1 MATYHLS
8 VKFGGK
14 GQAANH
20 ADYIERKE
28 KYRDR
33 QDLEYSAHGNMP
45 EWARDN
51 PSHFW
56 QAADQFERANG
67 STYRELEIALP
78 RELTPEQ
85 RLELVQDF
93 VRQEAGERHAWSF
106 AIHNPK
112 ASIDGGEQPHA
123 HIMMSQRVNDG
134 IERTPEQYFRRYNAR
149 YPDRG
154 GAKKDSGNLTPTQQK
169 EQLRELRKR
178 WEVKHN
184 EHMRKHGFERGFID
198 CRTLK
203 EQGIERRPEVH
214 LGFEAAGR
222 LDDAQRHDI
231 MQKRSEP
238 DYSRHLEQARTVG
251 HDIREWLDTPV
262 IFAALKGPFKFSAW
276 GIALYGILPS
286 EIAKDDPN
294 MMSKIVTSLPAETVT
309 NVQVSTLPLDQA
321 TVSVTKRVTDVVK
334 DTRQHIAVVAGV
346 PMSVPV
352 VNAKPTRTPGVF
364 HASFPGVPSLTV
376 STVKGL
382 PVSTT
387 LPRGITEDKG
397 RTAVPAGF
405 TFGGGSHEAVIR
417 FPKESGQKPVYV
429 SVTDVLTPAQVKQR
443 QDEEKRLQQEWN
455 DAHPVEVA
463 ERNYEQARAELN
475 QANKDVA
482 RNQERQAK
490 AVQVYNSR
498 KSELDAANKT
508 LADAKAEI
516 KQFERFAREPMAAGH
531 RMWQMAGLKAQ
542 RAQTDVNN
550 KKAAFD
556 AAAKEKSDADVAL
569 SSALERRKQ
578 KENKEKDAKAKLDK
592 ESKRNKPG
600 KATGKGKPV
609 NNKWLNNA
617 GKDLG
622 SPVPDRIANK
632 LRDKEFKSFDDFR
645 KKFWE
650 EVSKDP
656 ELSKQFSRNNN
667 DRMKVGKAPKTRTQ
681 DVSGKRTSFELHHE
695 KPISQNGGV
704 YDMDNISVVTPKR
717 HIDIHRGK

>member
-1 MATYHLS
+1 MS
-8 VKFGGK
+8 GGD
-14 GQAANH
+14 G
-20 ADYIERKE
+20 
-28 KYRDR
+28 RDHN
-33 QDLEYSAHGNMP
+33 SGAHNTGGNI
-45 EWARDN
+45 
-51 PSHFW
+51 
-56 QAADQFERANG
+56 NG
-67 STYRELEIALP
+67 GPTGL
-78 RELTPEQ
+78 
-85 RLELVQDF
+85 
-93 VRQEAGERHAWSF
+93 
-106 AIHNPK
+106 
-112 ASIDGGEQPHA
+112 GG
-123 HIMMSQRVNDG
+123 N
-134 IERTPEQYFRRYNAR
+134 
-149 YPDRG
+149 G
-154 GAKKDSGNLTPTQQK
+154 GASDGSGWSSENNPWGGGSGSGVHWGGGSGNGNGGGNGNSGGGSNSSVAAVAFGFPALATP
-169 EQLRELRKR
+169 
-178 WEVKHN
+178 
-184 EHMRKHGFERGFID
+184 GAG
-198 CRTLK
+198 TL
-203 EQGIERRPEVH
+203 GIAVS
-214 LGFEAAGR
+214 GEALSAAIA
-222 LDDAQRHDI
+222 D
-231 MQKRSEP
+231 
-238 DYSRHLEQARTVG
+238 
-251 HDIREWLDTPV
+251 

-364 HASFPGVPSLTV
+364 HASFPSVPSLTV

-556 AAAKEKSDADVAL
+556 AAAKEKSAADAAL
-569 SSALERRKQ
+569 SSAMESRKKKEDKKRSAENKLNEEKNKRRKGT
-578 KENKEKDAKAKLDK
+578 KDYGHDYH
-592 ESKRNKPG
+592 P
-600 KATGKGKPV
+600 
-609 NNKWLNNA
+609 
-617 GKDLG
+617 
-622 SPVPDRIANK
+622 
-632 LRDKEFKSFDDFR
+632 
-645 KKFWE
+645 
-650 EVSKDP
+650 
-656 ELSKQFSRNNN
+656 
-667 DRMKVGKAPKTRTQ
+667 APKTEDIKGLGELKEGRPKTPKQ
-681 DVSGKRTSFELHHE
+681 GGGGKRARWYGDKGRKIYEWDSQHGELEGYRASDGQHLGSFDPKTGKQL
-695 KPISQNGGV
+695 KGP
-704 YDMDNISVVTPKR
+704 DPKR
-717 HIDIHRGK
+717 SIKKYL

>member
-1 MATYHLS
+1 MS
-8 VKFGGK
+8 GGD
-14 GQAANH
+14 GRGHNSGAHNTGGNINGGPTGLGGNGGASDGSGWSSENNPWGGGSGSGVH
-20 ADYIERKE
+20 WGGG
-28 KYRDR
+28 
-33 QDLEYSAHGNMP
+33 SGHGNGGG
-45 EWARDN
+45 N
-51 PSHFW
+51 SNSGGGSNSSV
-56 QAADQFERANG
+56 AAPMAFGFPALAAPGAGTLGISVSGEAL
-67 STYRELEIALP
+67 SAAIA
-78 RELTPEQ
+78 
-85 RLELVQDF
+85 D
-93 VRQEAGERHAWSF
+93 
-106 AIHNPK
+106 
-112 ASIDGGEQPHA
+112 
-123 HIMMSQRVNDG
+123 
-134 IERTPEQYFRRYNAR
+134 
-149 YPDRG
+149 
-154 GAKKDSGNLTPTQQK
+154 
-169 EQLRELRKR
+169 
-178 WEVKHN
+178 
-184 EHMRKHGFERGFID
+184 
-198 CRTLK
+198 
-203 EQGIERRPEVH
+203 
-214 LGFEAAGR
+214 
-222 LDDAQRHDI
+222 
-231 MQKRSEP
+231 
-238 DYSRHLEQARTVG
+238 
-251 HDIREWLDTPV
+251 

-695 KPISQNGGV
+695 KPISQNGSV

>member
-1 MATYHLS
+1 MS
-8 VKFGGK
+8 GGD
-14 GQAANH
+14 G
-20 ADYIERKE
+20 
-28 KYRDR
+28 RDHNSGAHNTGGNINGGPTGLGGNGGAS
-33 QDLEYSAHGNMP
+33 DGSGWSSENNPWGGGSGSGVHWGGGSGHGNGGG
-45 EWARDN
+45 N
-51 PSHFW
+51 GNSGGGSNSSV
-56 QAADQFERANG
+56 AAVAFGFPALAAPG
-67 STYRELEIALP
+67 AGTLGIA
-78 RELTPEQ
+78 
-85 RLELVQDF
+85 VSG
-93 VRQEAGERHAWSF
+93 EALSA
-106 AIHNPK
+106 AI
-112 ASIDGGEQPHA
+112 AD
-123 HIMMSQRVNDG
+123 
-134 IERTPEQYFRRYNAR
+134 
-149 YPDRG
+149 
-154 GAKKDSGNLTPTQQK
+154 
-169 EQLRELRKR
+169 
-178 WEVKHN
+178 
-184 EHMRKHGFERGFID
+184 
-198 CRTLK
+198 
-203 EQGIERRPEVH
+203 
-214 LGFEAAGR
+214 
-222 LDDAQRHDI
+222 
-231 MQKRSEP
+231 
-238 DYSRHLEQARTVG
+238 
-251 HDIREWLDTPV
+251 

-286 EIAKDDPN
+286 EIAKDDPK

-429 SVTDVLTPAQVKQR
+429 SVTDVLTPAQAKQR

-556 AAAKEKSDADVAL
+556 AAAKEKSAADAAL
-569 SSALERRKQ
+569 SSAMESRKKKEDKKRSAENKLNEEKNKRRKGT
-578 KENKEKDAKAKLDK
+578 KDYGHDYH
-592 ESKRNKPG
+592 P
-600 KATGKGKPV
+600 
-609 NNKWLNNA
+609 
-617 GKDLG
+617 
-622 SPVPDRIANK
+622 
-632 LRDKEFKSFDDFR
+632 
-645 KKFWE
+645 
-650 EVSKDP
+650 
-656 ELSKQFSRNNN
+656 
-667 DRMKVGKAPKTRTQ
+667 APKTEDIKGLGELKEGRPKTPKQ
-681 DVSGKRTSFELHHE
+681 GGGGKRARWYGDKGRKIYEWDSQHGELEGYRASDGQHLGSFDPKTGKQL
-695 KPISQNGGV
+695 KGP
-704 YDMDNISVVTPKR
+704 DPKR
-717 HIDIHRGK
+717 NIKKYL

>member
-1 MATYHLS
+1 MS
-8 VKFGGK
+8 GGD
-14 GQAANH
+14 G
-20 ADYIERKE
+20 
-28 KYRDR
+28 RDHN
-33 QDLEYSAHGNMP
+33 SGAHNTGGNI
-45 EWARDN
+45 
-51 PSHFW
+51 
-56 QAADQFERANG
+56 NG
-67 STYRELEIALP
+67 GPTGL
-78 RELTPEQ
+78 
-85 RLELVQDF
+85 
-93 VRQEAGERHAWSF
+93 
-106 AIHNPK
+106 
-112 ASIDGGEQPHA
+112 GG
-123 HIMMSQRVNDG
+123 N
-134 IERTPEQYFRRYNAR
+134 
-149 YPDRG
+149 G
-154 GAKKDSGNLTPTQQK
+154 GASDGSGWSSENNPWGGGSGSGVHWGGGSGNGNGGGNGNSGGGSNSSVAAVAFGFPALATP
-169 EQLRELRKR
+169 
-178 WEVKHN
+178 
-184 EHMRKHGFERGFID
+184 GAG
-198 CRTLK
+198 TL
-203 EQGIERRPEVH
+203 GIAVS
-214 LGFEAAGR
+214 GEALSAAIA
-222 LDDAQRHDI
+222 D
-231 MQKRSEP
+231 
-238 DYSRHLEQARTVG
+238 
-251 HDIREWLDTPV
+251 

-556 AAAKEKSDADVAL
+556 AATKEKSAADAAL
-569 SSALERRKQ
+569 SSAMESRKKKEDKKRSAENKLNEEKNKRRKGT
-578 KENKEKDAKAKLDK
+578 KDYGHDYH
-592 ESKRNKPG
+592 P
-600 KATGKGKPV
+600 
-609 NNKWLNNA
+609 
-617 GKDLG
+617 
-622 SPVPDRIANK
+622 
-632 LRDKEFKSFDDFR
+632 
-645 KKFWE
+645 
-650 EVSKDP
+650 
-656 ELSKQFSRNNN
+656 
-667 DRMKVGKAPKTRTQ
+667 APKTEDIKGLGELKEGRPKTPKQ
-681 DVSGKRTSFELHHE
+681 GGGGKRARWYGDKGRKIYEWDSQHGELEGYRASDGQHLGSFDPKTGKQL
-695 KPISQNGGV
+695 KGP
-704 YDMDNISVVTPKR
+704 DPKR
-717 HIDIHRGK
+717 SIKKYL

>member
-1 MATYHLS
+1 MAFGFPALAAPGAGTLGISVSGEALS
-8 VKFGGK
+8 
-14 GQAANH
+14 AAI
-20 ADYIERKE
+20 AD
-28 KYRDR
+28 
-33 QDLEYSAHGNMP
+33 
-45 EWARDN
+45 
-51 PSHFW
+51 
-56 QAADQFERANG
+56 
-67 STYRELEIALP
+67 
-78 RELTPEQ
+78 
-85 RLELVQDF
+85 
-93 VRQEAGERHAWSF
+93 
-106 AIHNPK
+106 
-112 ASIDGGEQPHA
+112 
-123 HIMMSQRVNDG
+123 
-134 IERTPEQYFRRYNAR
+134 
-149 YPDRG
+149 
-154 GAKKDSGNLTPTQQK
+154 
-169 EQLRELRKR
+169 
-178 WEVKHN
+178 
-184 EHMRKHGFERGFID
+184 
-198 CRTLK
+198 
-203 EQGIERRPEVH
+203 
-214 LGFEAAGR
+214 
-222 LDDAQRHDI
+222 
-231 MQKRSEP
+231 
-238 DYSRHLEQARTVG
+238 
-251 HDIREWLDTPV
+251 

>member
-1 MATYHLS
+1 MS
-8 VKFGGK
+8 GGD
-14 GQAANH
+14 G
-20 ADYIERKE
+20 
-28 KYRDR
+28 RDHN
-33 QDLEYSAHGNMP
+33 SGAHNTGGNI
-45 EWARDN
+45 
-51 PSHFW
+51 
-56 QAADQFERANG
+56 NG
-67 STYRELEIALP
+67 GPTGL
-78 RELTPEQ
+78 
-85 RLELVQDF
+85 
-93 VRQEAGERHAWSF
+93 
-106 AIHNPK
+106 
-112 ASIDGGEQPHA
+112 GG
-123 HIMMSQRVNDG
+123 N
-134 IERTPEQYFRRYNAR
+134 
-149 YPDRG
+149 G
-154 GAKKDSGNLTPTQQK
+154 GASDGSGWSSENNPWGGGSGSGVHWGGGSGNGNGGGNGNSGGGSNSSVAAVAFGFPALATP
-169 EQLRELRKR
+169 
-178 WEVKHN
+178 
-184 EHMRKHGFERGFID
+184 GAG
-198 CRTLK
+198 TL
-203 EQGIERRPEVH
+203 GIAVS
-214 LGFEAAGR
+214 GEALSAAIA
-222 LDDAQRHDI
+222 D
-231 MQKRSEP
+231 
-238 DYSRHLEQARTVG
+238 
-251 HDIREWLDTPV
+251 
-262 IFAALKGPFKFSAW
+262 IFAALKSPFKFSAW

-556 AAAKEKSDADVAL
+556 AAAKEKSAADAAL
-569 SSALERRKQ
+569 SSAMESRKKKEDKKRSAENKLNEEKNKRRKGT
-578 KENKEKDAKAKLDK
+578 KDYGHDYH
-592 ESKRNKPG
+592 P
-600 KATGKGKPV
+600 
-609 NNKWLNNA
+609 
-617 GKDLG
+617 
-622 SPVPDRIANK
+622 
-632 LRDKEFKSFDDFR
+632 
-645 KKFWE
+645 
-650 EVSKDP
+650 
-656 ELSKQFSRNNN
+656 
-667 DRMKVGKAPKTRTQ
+667 APKTEDIKGLGELKEGRPKTPKQ
-681 DVSGKRTSFELHHE
+681 GGGGKRARWYGDKGRKIYEWDSQHGELEGYRASDGQHLGSFDPKTGKQL
-695 KPISQNGGV
+695 KGP
-704 YDMDNISVVTPKR
+704 DPKR
-717 HIDIHRGK
+717 SIKKYL

>member
-1 MATYHLS
+1 MS
-8 VKFGGK
+8 GGD
-14 GQAANH
+14 G
-20 ADYIERKE
+20 
-28 KYRDR
+28 RDHN
-33 QDLEYSAHGNMP
+33 SGAHNTGGNI
-45 EWARDN
+45 
-51 PSHFW
+51 
-56 QAADQFERANG
+56 NG
-67 STYRELEIALP
+67 GPTGL
-78 RELTPEQ
+78 
-85 RLELVQDF
+85 
-93 VRQEAGERHAWSF
+93 
-106 AIHNPK
+106 
-112 ASIDGGEQPHA
+112 GG
-123 HIMMSQRVNDG
+123 N
-134 IERTPEQYFRRYNAR
+134 
-149 YPDRG
+149 G
-154 GAKKDSGNLTPTQQK
+154 GASDGSGWSSENNPWGGGSGSGVHWGGGSGNGNGGGNGNSGGGSNSSVAAP
-169 EQLRELRKR
+169 
-178 WEVKHN
+178 
-184 EHMRKHGFERGFID
+184 MAFGFPALAAPGAG
-198 CRTLK
+198 TL
-203 EQGIERRPEVH
+203 GISVS
-214 LGFEAAGR
+214 GEALSAAIA
-222 LDDAQRHDI
+222 D
-231 MQKRSEP
+231 
-238 DYSRHLEQARTVG
+238 
-251 HDIREWLDTPV
+251 

-417 FPKESGQKPVYV
+417 FPKESGQKPIYV

>member
-1 MATYHLS
+1 MS
-8 VKFGGK
+8 GGD
-14 GQAANH
+14 G
-20 ADYIERKE
+20 
-28 KYRDR
+28 RDHN
-33 QDLEYSAHGNMP
+33 SGAHNTGGNI
-45 EWARDN
+45 
-51 PSHFW
+51 
-56 QAADQFERANG
+56 NG
-67 STYRELEIALP
+67 GPTGL
-78 RELTPEQ
+78 
-85 RLELVQDF
+85 
-93 VRQEAGERHAWSF
+93 
-106 AIHNPK
+106 
-112 ASIDGGEQPHA
+112 GG
-123 HIMMSQRVNDG
+123 N
-134 IERTPEQYFRRYNAR
+134 
-149 YPDRG
+149 G
-154 GAKKDSGNLTPTQQK
+154 GASDGSGWSSENNPWGGGSGSGVHWGGGSGNGNGGGNGNSGGGSNSSVAAVAFGFPALATP
-169 EQLRELRKR
+169 
-178 WEVKHN
+178 
-184 EHMRKHGFERGFID
+184 GAG
-198 CRTLK
+198 TL
-203 EQGIERRPEVH
+203 GIAVS
-214 LGFEAAGR
+214 GEALSAAIA
-222 LDDAQRHDI
+222 D
-231 MQKRSEP
+231 
-238 DYSRHLEQARTVG
+238 
-251 HDIREWLDTPV
+251 

-352 VNAKPTRTPGVF
+352 VNAKPTRTSGVF

-556 AAAKEKSDADVAL
+556 AAAKEKSAADAAL
-569 SSALERRKQ
+569 SSAMESRKKKEDKKRSAENKLNEEKNKRRKGT
-578 KENKEKDAKAKLDK
+578 KDYGHDYH
-592 ESKRNKPG
+592 P
-600 KATGKGKPV
+600 
-609 NNKWLNNA
+609 
-617 GKDLG
+617 
-622 SPVPDRIANK
+622 
-632 LRDKEFKSFDDFR
+632 
-645 KKFWE
+645 
-650 EVSKDP
+650 
-656 ELSKQFSRNNN
+656 
-667 DRMKVGKAPKTRTQ
+667 APKTEDIKGLGELKEGRPKTPKQ
-681 DVSGKRTSFELHHE
+681 GGGGKRARWYGDKGRKIYEWDSQHGELEGYRASDGQHLGSFDPKTGKQL
-695 KPISQNGGV
+695 KGP
-704 YDMDNISVVTPKR
+704 DPKR
-717 HIDIHRGK
+717 SIKKYL

>member
-1 MATYHLS
+1 MS
-8 VKFGGK
+8 GGD
-14 GQAANH
+14 GRGHNSGAHNTGGNINGGPTGLGGNGGASDGSGWSSENNPWGGGSGSGVH
-20 ADYIERKE
+20 WGGG
-28 KYRDR
+28 
-33 QDLEYSAHGNMP
+33 SGHGNGGG
-45 EWARDN
+45 N
-51 PSHFW
+51 SNSGGGSNSSV
-56 QAADQFERANG
+56 AAPMAFGFPALAAPGAGTLGISVSGEAL
-67 STYRELEIALP
+67 SAAIA
-78 RELTPEQ
+78 
-85 RLELVQDF
+85 D
-93 VRQEAGERHAWSF
+93 
-106 AIHNPK
+106 
-112 ASIDGGEQPHA
+112 
-123 HIMMSQRVNDG
+123 
-134 IERTPEQYFRRYNAR
+134 
-149 YPDRG
+149 
-154 GAKKDSGNLTPTQQK
+154 
-169 EQLRELRKR
+169 
-178 WEVKHN
+178 
-184 EHMRKHGFERGFID
+184 
-198 CRTLK
+198 
-203 EQGIERRPEVH
+203 
-214 LGFEAAGR
+214 
-222 LDDAQRHDI
+222 
-231 MQKRSEP
+231 
-238 DYSRHLEQARTVG
+238 
-251 HDIREWLDTPV
+251 

-397 RTAVPAGF
+397 RAAVPAGF

-429 SVTDVLTPAQVKQR
+429 LVTDVLTPAQVKQR

>member
-1 MATYHLS
+1 M
-8 VKFGGK
+8 
-14 GQAANH
+14 
-20 ADYIERKE
+20 
-28 KYRDR
+28 
-33 QDLEYSAHGNMP
+33 
-45 EWARDN
+45 N
-51 PSHFW
+51 P
-56 QAADQFERANG
+56 
-67 STYRELEIALP
+67 
-78 RELTPEQ
+78 
-85 RLELVQDF
+85 
-93 VRQEAGERHAWSF
+93 
-106 AIHNPK
+106 
-112 ASIDGGEQPHA
+112 
-123 HIMMSQRVNDG
+123 
-134 IERTPEQYFRRYNAR
+134 
-149 YPDRG
+149 
-154 GAKKDSGNLTPTQQK
+154 
-169 EQLRELRKR
+169 
-178 WEVKHN
+178 
-184 EHMRKHGFERGFID
+184 
-198 CRTLK
+198 
-203 EQGIERRPEVH
+203 
-214 LGFEAAGR
+214 
-222 LDDAQRHDI
+222 
-231 MQKRSEP
+231 
-238 DYSRHLEQARTVG
+238 
-251 HDIREWLDTPV
+251 
-262 IFAALKGPFKFSAW
+262 
-276 GIALYGILPS
+276 
-286 EIAKDDPN
+286 
-294 MMSKIVTSLPAETVT
+294 
-309 NVQVSTLPLDQA
+309 
-321 TVSVTKRVTDVVK
+321 
-334 DTRQHIAVVAGV
+334 
-346 PMSVPV
+346 
-352 VNAKPTRTPGVF
+352 
-364 HASFPGVPSLTV
+364 
-376 STVKGL
+376 
-382 PVSTT
+382 
-387 LPRGITEDKG
+387 
-397 RTAVPAGF
+397 
-405 TFGGGSHEAVIR
+405 IR
-417 FPKESGQKPVYV
+417 FFS
-429 SVTDVLTPAQVKQR
+429 
-443 QDEEKRLQQEWN
+443 QQEWN

>member
-1 MATYHLS
+1 GS
-8 VKFGGK
+8 GWSSENNPWGG
-14 GQAANH
+14 GSGSGVH
-20 ADYIERKE
+20 WGGG
-28 KYRDR
+28 
-33 QDLEYSAHGNMP
+33 SGHGNGGG
-45 EWARDN
+45 N
-51 PSHFW
+51 SNSGGGSNSSV
-56 QAADQFERANG
+56 AAPMAFGFPALAAPGAGTLGISVSGEAL
-67 STYRELEIALP
+67 SAAIA
-78 RELTPEQ
+78 
-85 RLELVQDF
+85 D
-93 VRQEAGERHAWSF
+93 
-106 AIHNPK
+106 
-112 ASIDGGEQPHA
+112 
-123 HIMMSQRVNDG
+123 
-134 IERTPEQYFRRYNAR
+134 
-149 YPDRG
+149 
-154 GAKKDSGNLTPTQQK
+154 
-169 EQLRELRKR
+169 
-178 WEVKHN
+178 
-184 EHMRKHGFERGFID
+184 
-198 CRTLK
+198 
-203 EQGIERRPEVH
+203 
-214 LGFEAAGR
+214 
-222 LDDAQRHDI
+222 
-231 MQKRSEP
+231 
-238 DYSRHLEQARTVG
+238 
-251 HDIREWLDTPV
+251 

>member
-1 MATYHLS
+1 MS
-8 VKFGGK
+8 GGD
-14 GQAANH
+14 G
-20 ADYIERKE
+20 
-28 KYRDR
+28 RDHNSGAHNTGGNINGGPTGLGGNGGAS
-33 QDLEYSAHGNMP
+33 DGSGWSSENNPWGGGSGSGVHWGGGSGHGNGGG
-45 EWARDN
+45 N
-51 PSHFW
+51 SNSGGGSNSSV
-56 QAADQFERANG
+56 AAPMAFGFPALAAPGAGTLGISVSGEAL
-67 STYRELEIALP
+67 SAAIA
-78 RELTPEQ
+78 
-85 RLELVQDF
+85 D
-93 VRQEAGERHAWSF
+93 
-106 AIHNPK
+106 
-112 ASIDGGEQPHA
+112 
-123 HIMMSQRVNDG
+123 
-134 IERTPEQYFRRYNAR
+134 
-149 YPDRG
+149 
-154 GAKKDSGNLTPTQQK
+154 
-169 EQLRELRKR
+169 
-178 WEVKHN
+178 
-184 EHMRKHGFERGFID
+184 
-198 CRTLK
+198 
-203 EQGIERRPEVH
+203 
-214 LGFEAAGR
+214 
-222 LDDAQRHDI
+222 
-231 MQKRSEP
+231 
-238 DYSRHLEQARTVG
+238 
-251 HDIREWLDTPV
+251 

-429 SVTDVLTPAQVKQR
+429 SVTDALTPAQVKQR

>member
-1 MATYHLS
+1 MS
-8 VKFGGK
+8 GGD
-14 GQAANH
+14 G
-20 ADYIERKE
+20 
-28 KYRDR
+28 RDHNSGAHNTGGNINGGPTGLGGNGGAS
-33 QDLEYSAHGNMP
+33 DGSGWSSENNPWGGGSGSGVHWGGGSGHGNGGG
-45 EWARDN
+45 N
-51 PSHFW
+51 SNSGGGSNSSV
-56 QAADQFERANG
+56 AAPMAFGFPALAAPGAGTLGISVSGEAL
-67 STYRELEIALP
+67 SAAIA
-78 RELTPEQ
+78 
-85 RLELVQDF
+85 D
-93 VRQEAGERHAWSF
+93 
-106 AIHNPK
+106 
-112 ASIDGGEQPHA
+112 
-123 HIMMSQRVNDG
+123 
-134 IERTPEQYFRRYNAR
+134 
-149 YPDRG
+149 
-154 GAKKDSGNLTPTQQK
+154 
-169 EQLRELRKR
+169 
-178 WEVKHN
+178 
-184 EHMRKHGFERGFID
+184 
-198 CRTLK
+198 
-203 EQGIERRPEVH
+203 
-214 LGFEAAGR
+214 
-222 LDDAQRHDI
+222 
-231 MQKRSEP
+231 
-238 DYSRHLEQARTVG
+238 
-251 HDIREWLDTPV
+251 

-286 EIAKDDPN
+286 EIAKDDPK

>member
-1 MATYHLS
+1 MS
-8 VKFGGK
+8 GGD
-14 GQAANH
+14 GRGHNSGAHNTGGNINGGPTGLGGNGGASDGSGWSSENNPWGGGSGSGVH
-20 ADYIERKE
+20 WGGG
-28 KYRDR
+28 
-33 QDLEYSAHGNMP
+33 SGHGNGGG
-45 EWARDN
+45 N
-51 PSHFW
+51 SNSGGGSNSSV
-56 QAADQFERANG
+56 AAPMAFGFPALAAPGAGTLGISVSGEAL
-67 STYRELEIALP
+67 SAAIA
-78 RELTPEQ
+78 
-85 RLELVQDF
+85 
-93 VRQEAGERHAWSF
+93 
-106 AIHNPK
+106 
-112 ASIDGGEQPHA
+112 
-123 HIMMSQRVNDG
+123 
-134 IERTPEQYFRRYNAR
+134 
-149 YPDRG
+149 
-154 GAKKDSGNLTPTQQK
+154 
-169 EQLRELRKR
+169 
-178 WEVKHN
+178 
-184 EHMRKHGFERGFID
+184 
-198 CRTLK
+198 
-203 EQGIERRPEVH
+203 
-214 LGFEAAGR
+214 
-222 LDDAQRHDI
+222 DI
-231 MQKRSEP
+231 FS
-238 DYSRHLEQARTVG
+238 
-251 HDIREWLDTPV
+251 
-262 IFAALKGPFKFSAW
+262 ALKGPFKFSAW

-286 EIAKDDPN
+286 EIAKDDPK

-382 PVSTT
+382 PVSTA
-387 LPRGITEDKG
+387 LPRGITQDKG

-417 FPKESGQKPVYV
+417 FPKESGQKSVYV

-542 RAQTDVNN
+542 RAQTNVNN

-600 KATGKGKPV
+600 RATGKGKPV

>member
-1 MATYHLS
+1 MS
-8 VKFGGK
+8 GGD
-14 GQAANH
+14 GRGHNSGAHNTGGNINGGPTGLGGNGGASDGSGWSSENNPWGGGSGSGVH
-20 ADYIERKE
+20 WGGG
-28 KYRDR
+28 
-33 QDLEYSAHGNMP
+33 SGHGNGGG
-45 EWARDN
+45 N
-51 PSHFW
+51 SNSGGGSNSSV
-56 QAADQFERANG
+56 AAPMAFGFPALAAPGAGTLGISVSGEAL
-67 STYRELEIALP
+67 SAAIA
-78 RELTPEQ
+78 
-85 RLELVQDF
+85 D
-93 VRQEAGERHAWSF
+93 
-106 AIHNPK
+106 
-112 ASIDGGEQPHA
+112 
-123 HIMMSQRVNDG
+123 
-134 IERTPEQYFRRYNAR
+134 
-149 YPDRG
+149 
-154 GAKKDSGNLTPTQQK
+154 
-169 EQLRELRKR
+169 
-178 WEVKHN
+178 
-184 EHMRKHGFERGFID
+184 
-198 CRTLK
+198 
-203 EQGIERRPEVH
+203 
-214 LGFEAAGR
+214 
-222 LDDAQRHDI
+222 
-231 MQKRSEP
+231 
-238 DYSRHLEQARTVG
+238 
-251 HDIREWLDTPV
+251 

-578 KENKEKDAKAKLDK
+578 KENREKDAKAKLDK

>member
-1 MATYHLS
+1 MS
-8 VKFGGK
+8 GGD
-14 GQAANH
+14 G
-20 ADYIERKE
+20 
-28 KYRDR
+28 RDHN
-33 QDLEYSAHGNMP
+33 SGAHNTGGNI
-45 EWARDN
+45 
-51 PSHFW
+51 
-56 QAADQFERANG
+56 NG
-67 STYRELEIALP
+67 GPTGL
-78 RELTPEQ
+78 
-85 RLELVQDF
+85 
-93 VRQEAGERHAWSF
+93 
-106 AIHNPK
+106 
-112 ASIDGGEQPHA
+112 GG
-123 HIMMSQRVNDG
+123 N
-134 IERTPEQYFRRYNAR
+134 
-149 YPDRG
+149 G
-154 GAKKDSGNLTPTQQK
+154 GASDGSGWSSENNPWGGGSGSGVHWGGGSGNGNGGGNGNSGGGSNSSVAAVAFGFPALATP
-169 EQLRELRKR
+169 
-178 WEVKHN
+178 
-184 EHMRKHGFERGFID
+184 GAG
-198 CRTLK
+198 TL
-203 EQGIERRPEVH
+203 GIAVS
-214 LGFEAAGR
+214 GEALSAAIA
-222 LDDAQRHDI
+222 D
-231 MQKRSEP
+231 
-238 DYSRHLEQARTVG
+238 
-251 HDIREWLDTPV
+251 

-556 AAAKEKSDADVAL
+556 AAAKEKSAADAAL
-569 SSALERRKQ
+569 SSAMESRKKKEDKKRSAENKLNEEKNKRRKGT
-578 KENKEKDAKAKLDK
+578 KDYGHDYH
-592 ESKRNKPG
+592 P
-600 KATGKGKPV
+600 
-609 NNKWLNNA
+609 
-617 GKDLG
+617 
-622 SPVPDRIANK
+622 
-632 LRDKEFKSFDDFR
+632 
-645 KKFWE
+645 
-650 EVSKDP
+650 
-656 ELSKQFSRNNN
+656 
-667 DRMKVGKAPKTRTQ
+667 APKTEDIKGLGELKEGGQ
-681 DVSGKRTSFELHHE
+681 KLQSKVVEVSVPDGMEIRGVKFMSGTLSMVSLRAIEPVMVSILVHLTL
-695 KPISQNGGV
+695 KPVS
-704 YDMDNISVVTPKR
+704 S
-717 HIDIHRGK
+717 

>member
-1 MATYHLS
+1 MS
-8 VKFGGK
+8 GGD
-14 GQAANH
+14 G
-20 ADYIERKE
+20 
-28 KYRDR
+28 RDHNSGAHNTGGNINGGPTGLGGNGGAS
-33 QDLEYSAHGNMP
+33 DGSGWSSENNPWGGGSGSGVHWGGGSGHGNGGG
-45 EWARDN
+45 N
-51 PSHFW
+51 GNSGGGSNSSV
-56 QAADQFERANG
+56 AAVAFGFPALAAPG
-67 STYRELEIALP
+67 AGTLGIA
-78 RELTPEQ
+78 
-85 RLELVQDF
+85 VSG
-93 VRQEAGERHAWSF
+93 EALSA
-106 AIHNPK
+106 AI
-112 ASIDGGEQPHA
+112 AD
-123 HIMMSQRVNDG
+123 
-134 IERTPEQYFRRYNAR
+134 
-149 YPDRG
+149 
-154 GAKKDSGNLTPTQQK
+154 
-169 EQLRELRKR
+169 
-178 WEVKHN
+178 
-184 EHMRKHGFERGFID
+184 
-198 CRTLK
+198 
-203 EQGIERRPEVH
+203 
-214 LGFEAAGR
+214 
-222 LDDAQRHDI
+222 
-231 MQKRSEP
+231 
-238 DYSRHLEQARTVG
+238 
-251 HDIREWLDTPV
+251 

-286 EIAKDDPN
+286 EIAKDDPK

-429 SVTDVLTPAQVKQR
+429 SVTDVLTPAQAKQR

-455 DAHPVEVA
+455 DAHPMEVA

-556 AAAKEKSDADVAL
+556 AAAKEKSAADAAL
-569 SSALERRKQ
+569 SSAMESRKKKEDKKRSAENKLNEEKNKRRKGT
-578 KENKEKDAKAKLDK
+578 KDYGHDYH
-592 ESKRNKPG
+592 P
-600 KATGKGKPV
+600 
-609 NNKWLNNA
+609 
-617 GKDLG
+617 
-622 SPVPDRIANK
+622 
-632 LRDKEFKSFDDFR
+632 
-645 KKFWE
+645 
-650 EVSKDP
+650 
-656 ELSKQFSRNNN
+656 
-667 DRMKVGKAPKTRTQ
+667 APKTEDIKGLGELKEGRPKTPKQ
-681 DVSGKRTSFELHHE
+681 GGGGKRARWYGDKGRKIYEWDSQHGELEGYRASDGQHLGSFDPKTGKQL
-695 KPISQNGGV
+695 KGP
-704 YDMDNISVVTPKR
+704 DPKR
-717 HIDIHRGK
+717 NIKKYL

>member
-1 MATYHLS
+1 MS
-8 VKFGGK
+8 GGD
-14 GQAANH
+14 G
-20 ADYIERKE
+20 
-28 KYRDR
+28 RDHN
-33 QDLEYSAHGNMP
+33 SGAHNTGGNI
-45 EWARDN
+45 
-51 PSHFW
+51 
-56 QAADQFERANG
+56 NG
-67 STYRELEIALP
+67 GPTGL
-78 RELTPEQ
+78 
-85 RLELVQDF
+85 
-93 VRQEAGERHAWSF
+93 
-106 AIHNPK
+106 
-112 ASIDGGEQPHA
+112 GG
-123 HIMMSQRVNDG
+123 N
-134 IERTPEQYFRRYNAR
+134 
-149 YPDRG
+149 G
-154 GAKKDSGNLTPTQQK
+154 GASDGSGWSSENNPWGGGSGSGVHWGGGSGNGNGGGNGNSGGGSNSSVAAVAFGFPALATP
-169 EQLRELRKR
+169 
-178 WEVKHN
+178 
-184 EHMRKHGFERGFID
+184 GAG
-198 CRTLK
+198 TL
-203 EQGIERRPEVH
+203 GIAVS
-214 LGFEAAGR
+214 GEALSAAIA
-222 LDDAQRHDI
+222 D
-231 MQKRSEP
+231 
-238 DYSRHLEQARTVG
+238 
-251 HDIREWLDTPV
+251 

-516 KQFERFAREPMAAGH
+516 KQFERFAREPIAAGH

-556 AAAKEKSDADVAL
+556 AAAKEKSAADAAL
-569 SSALERRKQ
+569 SSAMESRKKKEDKKRSAENKLNEEKNKRRKGT
-578 KENKEKDAKAKLDK
+578 KDYGHDYH
-592 ESKRNKPG
+592 P
-600 KATGKGKPV
+600 
-609 NNKWLNNA
+609 
-617 GKDLG
+617 
-622 SPVPDRIANK
+622 
-632 LRDKEFKSFDDFR
+632 
-645 KKFWE
+645 
-650 EVSKDP
+650 
-656 ELSKQFSRNNN
+656 
-667 DRMKVGKAPKTRTQ
+667 APKTEDIKGLGELKEGRPKTPKQ
-681 DVSGKRTSFELHHE
+681 GGGGKRARWYGDKGRKIYEWDSQHGELEGYRASDGQHLGSFDPKTGKQL
-695 KPISQNGGV
+695 KGP
-704 YDMDNISVVTPKR
+704 DPKR
-717 HIDIHRGK
+717 SIKKYL

>member
-20 ADYIERKE
+20 ADYIERKGE
-28 KYRDR
+28 YAKRK
-33 QDLEYSAHGNMP
+33 DLEYTEHGNMP

-134 IERTPEQYFRRYNAR
+134 IDRTPEQYFRRYNAR
-149 YPDRG
+149 YPERG
-154 GAKKDSGNLTPTQQK
+154 GAKKDSGSLTLTQQK
-169 EQLRELRKR
+169 EQ
-178 WEVKHN
+178 
-184 EHMRKHGFERGFID
+184 
-198 CRTLK
+198 
-203 EQGIERRPEVH
+203 
-214 LGFEAAGR
+214 
-222 LDDAQRHDI
+222 
-231 MQKRSEP
+231 
-238 DYSRHLEQARTVG
+238 
-251 HDIREWLDTPV
+251 
-262 IFAALKGPFKFSAW
+262 LKGPFKFSAW

-429 SVTDVLTPAQVKQR
+429 LVTDVLTPAQVKQR

>member
-1 MATYHLS
+1 MS
-8 VKFGGK
+8 GGD
-14 GQAANH
+14 G
-20 ADYIERKE
+20 
-28 KYRDR
+28 RDHN
-33 QDLEYSAHGNMP
+33 SGAHNTGGNI
-45 EWARDN
+45 
-51 PSHFW
+51 
-56 QAADQFERANG
+56 NG
-67 STYRELEIALP
+67 GPTGL
-78 RELTPEQ
+78 
-85 RLELVQDF
+85 
-93 VRQEAGERHAWSF
+93 
-106 AIHNPK
+106 
-112 ASIDGGEQPHA
+112 GG
-123 HIMMSQRVNDG
+123 N
-134 IERTPEQYFRRYNAR
+134 
-149 YPDRG
+149 G
-154 GAKKDSGNLTPTQQK
+154 GASDGSGWSSENNPWGGGSGSGVHWGGGSGNGNGGGNGNSGGGSNSSVAAVAFGFPALATP
-169 EQLRELRKR
+169 
-178 WEVKHN
+178 
-184 EHMRKHGFERGFID
+184 GAG
-198 CRTLK
+198 TL
-203 EQGIERRPEVH
+203 GIAVS
-214 LGFEAAGR
+214 GEALSAAIA
-222 LDDAQRHDI
+222 D
-231 MQKRSEP
+231 
-238 DYSRHLEQARTVG
+238 
-251 HDIREWLDTPV
+251 

-556 AAAKEKSDADVAL
+556 AAAKEKSAADAAL
-569 SSALERRKQ
+569 SSAMESRKKKEDKKRSAENKLNEEKNKRRKGT
-578 KENKEKDAKAKLDK
+578 KDYGHDYH
-592 ESKRNKPG
+592 P
-600 KATGKGKPV
+600 
-609 NNKWLNNA
+609 
-617 GKDLG
+617 
-622 SPVPDRIANK
+622 
-632 LRDKEFKSFDDFR
+632 
-645 KKFWE
+645 
-650 EVSKDP
+650 
-656 ELSKQFSRNNN
+656 
-667 DRMKVGKAPKTRTQ
+667 APKTEDIKGLGELKEGRPKTPKQ
-681 DVSGKRTSFELHHE
+681 GGGGKRARWYGDKGRKIYEWDSQHGELEGYRASDGQHLGSFDPKTGKQL
-695 KPISQNGGV
+695 KGP
-704 YDMDNISVVTPKR
+704 DPKR
-717 HIDIHRGK
+717 S